1 MEPRN
6 IICRFGQNCKMIGED
21 KNKINGLE
29 VFASMHAD
37 DPAYIARSFES
48 SP

>member
-6 IICRFGQNCKMIGED
+6 IICRFGQNCKMIGVD

-29 VFASMHAD
+29 VYASISD
-37 DPAYIARSFES
+37 DAAYIARSFES